1 MRRSAVHARSPL
13 WQAKM
18 HCIEIC
24 FGDQIAGV
32 IQPLYDM
39 IVVSQAIRQLLLQ
52 TFDIL
57 CHQRAGPVRLTD
69 IKHCLIKQ
77 KCNCNRNAAAGPRN
91 VIRCGCIKRGCL
103 ACRPSLFCPRLPATA
118 TLGALI
124 VKTTNGI
131 AFKAHDEQHGAGNLC
146 GDTIDILLSFL
157 QYIYIYIYILLC
169 TAIPMT
175 RAGWQER

>member
-1 MRRSAVHARSPL
+1 MLNEQSDSRMRRSAVHARSRL

-18 HCIEIC
+18 HCIDIA
-24 FGDQIAGV
+24 FGDQIASA
-32 IQPLYDM
+32 IQPLCD
-39 IVVSQAIRQLLLQ
+39 VVVLGHAVWRLLLQ

-103 ACRPSLFCPRLPATA
+103 ACRTSHFCPTLPLTVRHCGRRRHIS
-118 TLGALI
+118 GA
-124 VKTTNGI
+124 
-131 AFKAHDEQHGAGNLC
+131 
-146 GDTIDILLSFL
+146 
-157 QYIYIYIYILLC
+157 
-169 TAIPMT
+169 
-175 RAGWQER
+175 